1 MVAGGATMNPQ
12 PPVRFS
18 AAGIRGVVGQPPLD
32 APTLLRIGRAI
43 GRWLRARAVANDKTA
58 EAADM
63 GAEQSAAALVGH
75 DTRANCMVVLQAL
88 ATGLMAEGVT
98 VFNAGVITAA
108 GIAHAMQG
116 QSFDVGV
123 VISGDSLPHDHNGL
137 IIFGLGGAPLAIR
150 DERLI
155 EAQIDALAGD
165 RATRRSG
172 GFKRYSLLPA
182 SDVHEKYLQ
191 HLIGWAE
198 PNALMD
204 LGVVLDSGH
213 GAAHKIAPDAFRR
226 VGAAVTAINDAPD
239 GLNVNVGGGADY
251 VRMQPVALAA
261 LVQHHRADVGIA
273 FDAMGTRV
281 TFLTPRG
288 RVLSPAHVLG
298 ILAVEM
304 QTADNLPAASVALAP
319 LDPSDGSSV
328 LVAFLS
334 RRNMRLV
341 ETAPGLR
348 ALMDV
353 MQERGLRLG
362 GTADGGVIILDES
375 HTYADGVYTA
385 LLLCWL
391 VAHHKRNGGPSL
403 DALAATIDAP

>member
-1 MVAGGATMNPQ
+1 VVAGGAAMNPQ
-12 PPVRFS
+12 LPVRFGV
-18 AAGIRGVVGQPPLD
+18 AGIRGVVGEPPLD
-32 APTLLRIGRAI
+32 APTLLRIGRAV
-43 GRWLRARAVANDKTA
+43 GRWLRSQAAIPTA
-58 EAADM
+58 EAADA
-63 GAEQSAAALVGH
+63 GAEQNTAALIGH
-75 DTRANCMVVLQAL
+75 DTRANCMVILQAL
-88 ATGLMAEGVT
+88 ATGLMAEGIT

-116 QSFDVGV
+116 QSFGVGV

-137 IIFGLGGAPLAIR
+137 IVIGRGGILLTTS

-198 PNALMD
+198 PNALAG
-204 LGVVLDSGH
+204 LSVVLDCGH
-213 GAAHKIAPDAFRR
+213 GAGHKIAPDAFER
-226 VGAAVTAINDAPD
+226 VGATVTVINDAPD

-251 VRMQPVALAA
+251 VRLQPVALAA

-273 FDAMGTRV
+273 LDAMGTRV

-288 RVLSPAHVLG
+288 RVLSAVQVLG

-304 QTADNLPAASVALAP
+304 QKADNLPAAGVAVASI
-319 LDPSDGSSV
+319 DPSDGSSA
-328 LVAFLS
+328 LATFLNK
-334 RRNMRLV
+334 RNIRVM
-341 ETAPGLR
+341 ETDPGLR
-348 ALMDV
+348 PLVEFMR
-353 MQERGLRLG
+353 ERGLRLG
-362 GTADGGVIILDES
+362 GTMDGGVIILDEA
-375 HTYADGVYTA
+375 HTYADAVYAA

-391 VAHHKRNGGPSL
+391 IAHHKRSGGPSL
-403 DALAATIDAP
+403 DALAAAIDAL